1 MPVPCK
7 SCGRPIIFAI
17 TAKGRR
23 MPLDADPVAGGNVL
37 VTQEDEDLRAAVV
50 DSASQPVTRPLYRS
64 HFVSCPNAAR
74 HRRRA

>member
-7 SCGRPIIFAI
+7 SCGRPIFFAL

-37 VTQEDEDLRAAVV
+37 VTQDGEDLRAAVV

-74 HRRRA
+74 HRRAR

>member
-7 SCGRPIIFAI
+7 SCGRPIIFAL

-37 VTQEDEDLRAAVV
+37 VTQDGDDLHAAVV
-50 DSASQPVTRPLYRS
+50 DPVSQPVTRLLYRS
-64 HFVSCPNAAR
+64 HFVSCPNAAQ
-74 HRRRA
+74 HRRAR